1 MVYSNNSEFIESE
14 HLLSPQLK
22 MWVNRQG
29 LWGEGSVAKE
39 LAEKF
44 RGGPAFAS
52 LTGTEQVEAVVCL
65 CSPRTLGTKT
75 DRCWGSLVCQPAPN
89 GKLHVQYE
97 SDSKNWA
104 RINKQL

>member
-1 MVYSNNSEFIESE
+1 MSS
-14 HLLSPQLK
+14 QLK
-22 MWVNRQG
+22 MRVNRQG
-29 LWGEGSVAKE
+29 LWGEGSVVKE
-39 LAEKF
+39 LAEQF

-52 LTGTEQVEAVVCL
+52 LTGTEKVEVVVCL

-75 DRCWGSLVCQPAPN
+75 DRCWGSLVYQPAPN

-97 SDSKNWA
+97 SDSKNRV